1 MDLWSL
7 GVITYILSF
16 PRGCVTGRL
25 CGYPPFPQSNDFA
38 ALRLIVSGAF
48 QFHEA
53 QWSAVSEEAKEFIAA
68 LLVPNPHHRATAKQ
82 ACSMR
87 WMQFESKR
95 TMHMNSA
102 VQQLARFNARRKDR
116 APCVA
121 TLAAVEQ
128 CRGTQFVSLVN
139 CGVRDNPSL
148 ARGMTSRIPARS
160 EVRKK

>member
-7 GVITYILSF
+7 GVITYILYS
-16 PRGCVTGRL
+16 RGDWSERRL

-38 ALRLIVSGAF
+38 ALRLVVSGAF

-53 QWSAVSEEAKEFIAA
+53 PWSAVSEEAKEFIAA

-87 WMQFESKR
+87 WMQFESTR
-95 TMHMNSA
+95 TMHMNSGGA
-102 VQQLARFNARRKDR
+102 
-116 APCVA
+116 
-121 TLAAVEQ
+121 
-128 CRGTQFVSLVN
+128 QFVSLVS

-148 ARGMTSRIPARS
+148 ARGMTSRIPARG
-160 EVRKK
+160 